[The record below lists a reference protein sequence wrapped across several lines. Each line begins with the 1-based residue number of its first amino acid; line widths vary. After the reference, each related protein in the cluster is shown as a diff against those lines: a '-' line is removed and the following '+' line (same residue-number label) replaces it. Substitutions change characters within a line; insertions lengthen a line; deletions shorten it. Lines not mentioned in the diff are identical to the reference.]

1 MSAYKLMTV
10 LTGRVFEDKGWT
22 LSDSEAPAPSLVRTI
37 YDKRQ
42 IEFGPKEAGIY
53 RFADWLPVQRT
64 LKGSSATVTYRSGRL
79 ADALGLENL
88 YVAFSGWWPEK
99 GALMETCTFKE
110 TEAYS
115 VCGRLGADFDK
126 ILVVSSAGNTA
137 RAFARVCSMNN
148 IPLVLTVPYDCRG
161 ALWFKEP
168 VNPCVKLICTPAGSD
183 YFDAI
188 ALGDK
193 IASSPRFLAEGGA
206 KNVARR
212 DGMSTTVLSAA
223 EVIGRIPDCYF
234 QAIGS
239 GTGTIAAWEA
249 NLRLIGDGR
258 FGSHKM
264 RLYPSQNIP
273 FTPMHDAW
281 KAGSRA
287 LLPMDDDEA
296 RAKALQITAKVLS
309 NRKPPYSIAGGLFD
323 ALSDAGGD
331 IELADNSD
339 IERCRVLFAECEGV
353 DISAEAAVALQGL
366 INAVSAGKVS
376 RKENVMLNVTGGGSE
391 LCRSKGEIFTLEPAA
406 IMTAEENDVI
416 SRVESMFE

>member
-1 MSAYKLMTV
+1 MTV
-10 LTGRVFEDKGWT
+10 LSGRVFEDEGWT
-22 LSDSEAPAPSLVRTI
+22 LSDSEAPAPSLVRTL
-37 YDKRQ
+37 YDKSR
-42 IEFGPKEAGIY
+42 IDFGPKEAGIF
-53 RFADWLPVQRT
+53 RFLDWLPVRRT
-64 LKGSSATVTYRSGRL
+64 LKGSGATVTYRSARL
-79 ADALGLENL
+79 ADALGLDNL

-115 VCGRLGADFDK
+115 VCGRLGDDFDK
-126 ILVVSSAGNTA
+126 VLVVSSAGNTA

-148 IPLVLTVPYDCRG
+148 IPLVLTVPYDCRS
-161 ALWFKEP
+161 ALWFKHP
-168 VNPCVKLICTPAGSD
+168 VNPCVKLICTPEGSD
-183 YFDAI
+183 YYDAI

-323 ALSDAGGD
+323 AISDAGGD
-331 IELADNSD
+331 IELADNND
-339 IERCRVLFAECEGV
+339 IERCRALFADCEGV

-416 SRVESMFE
+416 SRVEAMFE